1 MIKYA
6 QIIVSTG
13 EVVCIV
19 DVQTPSSYEENVET
33 NGIMYK
39 ILSNDIDNSTFAQT
53 NYWRNNQWNTRLVK
67 PSINHVWVNFE
78 WVKDLTLFWENIRYE
93 RNSVLSRSDWTQ
105 LPDSGLSDDTK
116 TAWQTYR
123 QALRNL
129 PSTYSSAESEED
141 ITWPSTPA

>member
-141 ITWPSTPA
+141 ITWPSIPA